1 KIIDD
6 MVERTEKALDE
17 LYQQLPPEVK
27 TELDKLKLAAYAK
40 PSEAGEITEEDKRKI
55 MEHIDELFKRG
66 RTDEE
71 KPS

>member
-1 KIIDD
+1 

-17 LYQQLPPEVK
+17 LYQQLPQEVK
-27 TELDKLKLAAYAK
+27 AELDKLKLAAYAK
-40 PSEAGEITEEDKRKI
+40 AAEAGEITEEDKKKI

-66 RTDEE
+66 KTNEE